1 MLFDIIPFSFKA
13 PLFPFIVY
21 VINILILIR
30 GIHDIIYSLIA
41 SIGLDSATR
50 QLLKLT
56 VHIVMTKV
64 INRGRIKTFNPM
76 GAL

>member
-21 VINILILIR
+21 VINILIFIR

-41 SIGLDSATR
+41 SIGLDFATR
-50 QLLKLT
+50 QMLKLT

>member
-41 SIGLDSATR
+41 SIGLDFATR

>member
-41 SIGLDSATR
+41 SIGLDFATR

-64 INRGRIKTFNPM
+64 INRGKIKTFNPM

>member
-21 VINILILIR
+21 VINILIR

-41 SIGLDSATR
+41 SIGLDFATR

>member
-30 GIHDIIYSLIA
+30 GINDIIYSLIA
-41 SIGLDSATR
+41 SIGLDFATR